1 MTASPVDL
9 MLARLNAIA
18 GEVAKVGPDNEET
31 RKAVEASIAKM
42 EEAVSAGLAKQGEA
56 FDGMRAHHAET
67 LKAAKAAP
75 VWAVGKAA
83 ACNCDALRP
92 GRSRPSGARPGACGH
107 RPDGRVLR
115 HPPGGAGER
124 RPRLLGNAA
133 RRRGGCG
140 AAGGMRGVV
149 LCGDDVRS
157 VFARPRPANL
167 LDRAPA
173 SSGTGPAGRRIDAG
187 FACFRPASP
196 APSGEPQDHG
206 WMDYRPCG
214 RRSGQACG
222 NGSLSRSLPMDAA

>member
-92 GRSRPSGARPGACGH
+92 GRSLSAFRRSARRMWSSARRPGSA
-107 RPDGRVLR
+107 
-115 HPPGGAGER
+115 PPTRWSR
-124 RPRLLGNAA
+124 RT
-133 RRRGGCG
+133 
-140 AAGGMRGVV
+140 
-149 LCGDDVRS
+149 
-157 VFARPRPANL
+157 
-167 LDRAPA
+167 APA
-173 SSGTGPAGRRIDAG
+173 PAG
-187 FACFRPASP
+187 
-196 APSGEPQDHG
+196 
-206 WMDYRPCG
+206 
-214 RRSGQACG
+214 
-222 NGSLSRSLPMDAA
+222 